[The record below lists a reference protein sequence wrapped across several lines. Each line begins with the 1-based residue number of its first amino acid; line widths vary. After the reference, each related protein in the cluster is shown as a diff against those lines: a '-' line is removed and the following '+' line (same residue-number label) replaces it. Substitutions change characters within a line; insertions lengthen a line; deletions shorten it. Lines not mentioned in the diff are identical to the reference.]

1 MPPRRESLARATA
14 LYLERKATSEA
25 GTPAEASTPVA
36 VNSRTPI
43 KSPYRS
49 NSSGACTAAVG
60 IRSLPTPPPKT
71 ADANQ
76 ATAQGQL
83 PADSTPRRLFKN
95 RSDGG
100 LASSAAAA
108 DAGHSS
114 PRSSIGA
121 AAAAAPD
128 VSENVTPA
136 AVAEV
141 TGVADGIAEVSLC
154 KAAADLHTPVKAK
167 QQEAAQAAHSL
178 PGKAQAQTEPKGRR
192 TSVSRR
198 GSAQQQQQQQQQSPR
213 SLSSR
218 LFHSPQ
224 SSRQSSM
231 RRGSESD
238 KVSVKSLSAG
248 FDAAAG
254 AAAGAGSVRAYR
266 ARSDAGA
273 GAGNR
278 SAGGAAVSRSGS
290 SKWQQ
295 LGAGLSPES
304 SAGRVSSKSE

>member
-36 VNSRTPI
+36 GNSRTSS

-49 NSSGACTAAVG
+49 NSSGTCTAAVG
-60 IRSLPTPPPKT
+60 IRSLPIPQAKA

-76 ATAQGQL
+76 ATVPEQL

-100 LASSAAAA
+100 LASPAAAE
-108 DAGHSS
+108 AGSSS
-114 PRSSIGA
+114 PRSSTGT
-121 AAAAAPD
+121 AAAAAPEVPED
-128 VSENVTPA
+128 VAAAA

-141 TGVADGIAEVSLC
+141 TGPADGIAEATLGN
-154 KAAADLHTPVKAK
+154 AASGLHTPVKAK

-178 PGKAQAQTEPKGRR
+178 PGKAQAQTEPRGRR
-192 TSVSRR
+192 TSISRR
-198 GSAQQQQQQQQQSPR
+198 DSGQQQQQQSPR

-224 SSRQSSM
+224 SSRQSSL

-254 AAAGAGSVRAYR
+254 AAASTGTGGVRAYR

-278 SAGGAAVSRSGS
+278 SAGAAAVSRSGS

-304 SAGRVSSKSE
+304 SAGRVGSKSE